1 MKYYLVVWFV
11 VVWNRISCFYWKLN
25 SIVCGKERREHDMMR
40 SRAAKCLNGIFS
52 FQILNFFLPSAIM
65 AIAWDLF
72 PVISFRRSCS
82 FPFSL
87 SGMSANIVSARVFSS
102 SIFTSSTVRIA
113 STNKSFNFLLS
124 GSLSKPSVCSWSWN
138 RLWHI

>member
-1 MKYYLVVWFV
+1 MKYYFSLVCGTKS
-11 VVWNRISCFYWKLN
+11 NLLLCFYWKLN

-87 SGMSANIVSARVFSS
+87 SGISANIVSASVFNS

-113 STNKSFNFLLS
+113 SINKSFNFLLS